1 MIYLF
6 PNVCLF
12 QKNFIVKFT
21 YSFGVHVIL
30 SIDSKLNIQD
40 QEYLFE
46 NKDVVYV
53 IYSIYLGIFFD
64 ISLRSQSVLYKIIQ
78 LLKYYMY

>member
-1 MIYLF
+1 M
-6 PNVCLF
+6 
-12 QKNFIVKFT
+12 FT
-21 YSFGVHVIL
+21 YSFGVIL

>member
-12 QKNFIVKFT
+12 QKNFIVKLT
-21 YSFGVHVIL
+21 YSFGVIL

-53 IYSIYLGIFFD
+53 IYSIYLGIFL
-64 ISLRSQSVLYKIIQ
+64 ISLSEAKAFCIKLYNF
-78 LLKYYMY
+78 

>member
-12 QKNFIVKFT
+12 PKNFIVKFT
-21 YSFGVHVIL
+21 YSFGVIL